1 MNRSQIYVFIAFLI
15 PKFEVK
21 TEKHCIFERIKSL
34 RIYTIQEMKK
44 IAVFTSG
51 GDAPGMNAC
60 IRAIVRGAAYHGVEV
75 FGIVRGYNGMIKGD
89 IIPLNSQSVSNI
101 IQRGGTILK
110 SARSKEFMTAEGR
123 QKAYDKLQ
131 ELGIEG
137 LVAIGGN
144 GTFTGAEIFYN
155 EFKIPTVGAPGTIDN
170 DLYGTDYTIGFD
182 TAVNTALDAV
192 DKIRDT
198 ADSHDR
204 VFFIEVMGR
213 DSGYIAIQ
221 CAIAG
226 GAESVMI
233 PENLTSVDEI
243 SAILQK
249 GFDKKKS
256 SSIVIVAEGDE
267 EGNAQIVAKK
277 IKDKMGENL
286 DIRVT
291 TLGHIQRGGIPTASD
306 RILASRLGLGALEG
320 LLRGEK
326 NVMAGVVNNQ
336 LIYTPFHDTIT
347 KKKPVSE
354 DLIRM
359 VEILST

>member
-1 MNRSQIYVFIAFLI
+1 
-15 PKFEVK
+15 
-21 TEKHCIFERIKSL
+21 
-34 RIYTIQEMKK
+34 MKK

-51 GDAPGMNAC
+51 GDAPGMNSC
-60 IRAIVRGAAYHGVEV
+60 IRSIVRGATYHGVEV

-110 SARSKEFMTAEGR
+110 SARSKEFTTTEGR
-123 QKAYDKLQ
+123 SKAYKQLQ
-131 ELGIEG
+131 ERGIEG
-137 LVAIGGN
+137 LIAIGGN

-155 EFKIPTVGAPGTIDN
+155 EYKIPTVGAPGTIDN

-182 TAVNTALDAV
+182 TAVNTALDAI

-221 CAIAG
+221 CGIAG
-226 GAESVMI
+226 GAEAVMI
-233 PENLTSVDEI
+233 PENLTPVSEI
-243 SAILQK
+243 VSILEK
-249 GFDKKKS
+249 GIAKAKS
-256 SSIVIVAEGDE
+256 SSIVVVAEGDE
-267 EGNAQIVAKK
+267 EGNAQKVAQK
-277 IKDKMGENL
+277 IKGLMSTEM

-291 TLGHIQRGGIPTASD
+291 TLGHIQRGGVPTAYD

-336 LIYTPFHDTIT
+336 LVYTPFHDTIT

-359 VEILST
+359 VEILSS

>member
-1 MNRSQIYVFIAFLI
+1 
-15 PKFEVK
+15 
-21 TEKHCIFERIKSL
+21 
-34 RIYTIQEMKK
+34 MKK

-60 IRAIVRGAAYHGVEV
+60 IRAIVRGATYHGVEV
-75 FGIVRGYNGMIKGD
+75 YGIVRGYNGMIKGD

-110 SARSKEFMTAEGR
+110 SARSKEFMTADGR
-123 QKAYDKLQ
+123 KKAYDKLI
-131 ELGIEG
+131 EFGIEG

-170 DLYGTDYTIGFD
+170 DLFGTDFTIGFD
-182 TAVNTALDAV
+182 TAVNTALDAI

-221 CAIAG
+221 CGIGG
-226 GAESVMI
+226 GAEAVMI
-233 PENLTSVDEI
+233 PENLTPVDDIISVLKT
-243 SAILQK
+243 SFAK
-249 GFDKKKS
+249 SKS
-256 SSIVIVAEGDE
+256 SSIIVVAEGDE
-267 EGNAQIVAKK
+267 EGNAQIIAKK
-277 IKDKMGENL
+277 IKEKSDMDL

-291 TLGHIQRGGIPTASD
+291 TLGHIQRGGTPTAQD

-336 LIYTPFHDTIT
+336 LVYTAFHDTIT

-359 VEILST
+359 VEILSA